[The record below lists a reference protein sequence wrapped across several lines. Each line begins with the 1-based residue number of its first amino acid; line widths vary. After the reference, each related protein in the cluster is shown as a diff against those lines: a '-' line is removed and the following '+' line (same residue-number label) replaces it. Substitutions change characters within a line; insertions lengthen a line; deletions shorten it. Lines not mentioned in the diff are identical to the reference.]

1 MPTINEIL
9 AQAVDD
15 GVIAPDQKE
24 KLAPYFHIEAGDPAN
39 GEKKPSE
46 LAELLAYEPVN
57 PVEDSEM
64 PRFVRGFHDVLIT
77 IGVLTGVFG
86 IWGFGGA
93 YSAIVIIL
101 ILSELLVRRQRL
113 ALPAV
118 VLTVLLCS
126 AIVSVLN
133 QHLMVAEP
141 KSILWQFYFDY
152 DALTAFLYVLPFPFI
167 LGFYYRRYGV
177 PLALAGAVLT
187 GGSTILASVLLIMSA
202 GMRQP
207 HFFDHNPKILI
218 LMIFFTAV
226 AIFMRAV
233 RMDFRDP
240 QRLTRRSDVAFW
252 LHLMTAPILLH
263 ATLALVFMNDIS
275 VLWKYGDI
283 DVLQS
288 VIVLII
294 VASFMKIGLLLDRR
308 AFVTSG
314 LGSLAFAIWTLFERS
329 DFTSINVY
337 YVVLIVIGALV
348 LGLGVGWPHIRR
360 FMFRFIPVFISQ
372 KLPPLR

>member
-1 MPTINEIL
+1 MPTINDIL
-9 AQAVDD
+9 ARAVSD

-24 KLAPYFHIEAGDPAN
+24 KLAPYFHVEAGVPAK
-39 GEKKPSE
+39 GEEKPSE

-57 PVEDSEM
+57 PVEDTEM

-86 IWGFGGA
+86 IWGVGGP
-93 YSAIVIIL
+93 YSAIVTIL

-126 AIVSVLN
+126 ATVSVLN
-133 QHLMVAEP
+133 LHLMTTRP
-141 KSILWQFYFDY
+141 NSQIWQFFFDY
-152 DALTAFLYVLPFPFI
+152 DALTTFLYILPFPFI

-187 GGSTILASVLLIMSA
+187 GGTTIFASVLLIMSA

-207 HFFDHNPKILI
+207 HFFDNNPKILI
-218 LMIFFTAV
+218 VMIFFTAI

-252 LHLMTAPILLH
+252 LHLMTAPVLLH
-263 ATLALVFMNDIS
+263 STLALVFMNDIS
-275 VLWKYGDI
+275 GLWKYGEI
-283 DVLQS
+283 DVLHS
-288 VIVLII
+288 VIVLIV
-294 VASFMKIGLLLDRR
+294 VASFMKIGILLDRR

-314 LGSLAFAIWTLFERS
+314 LGSFAFAIWTLFERS
-329 DFTSINVY
+329 DISSINVY
-337 YVVLIVIGALV
+337 YVVMILIGALV
-348 LGLGVGWPHIRR
+348 LALGVGWPHIRR
-360 FMFRFIPVFISQ
+360 FMFRFIPISISK